1 MHICI
6 IIMYSIISNWS
17 LQRIFLLVFISSY
30 FSQAS
35 LFQSVMYELVLVLD
49 FFIHWLALYV
59 SADLSYLHVIKTL
72 EMHVITLEKPMH
84 VGILLT

>member
-35 LFQSVMYELVLVLD
+35 LFQSVMYEPVLVLD
-49 FFIHWLALYV
+49 FFTHWLALYV
-59 SADLSYLHVIKTL
+59 SCDLSYLHGIKTL